1 MALHGMMMMMDCG
14 LSTSSPLYVSKL
26 QTSKADPKRNVISSC
41 ARRNGRRSRGLVGVE
56 NSQNLAWGIGQG
68 GILRRRIVV
77 KCEADADGGANEG
90 FENVGSG
97 GGGGGGNSAA
107 IEVEDR
113 IADGTQI
120 SGKILYISF

>member
-97 GGGGGGNSAA
+97 GSTSAA

>member
-1 MALHGMMMMMDCG
+1 MMLDCG

-41 ARRNGRRSRGLVGVE
+41 ATRNGRRSSNRGLAGVG
-56 NSQNLAWGIGQG
+56 NSQNLAWGLGQG
-68 GILRRRIVV
+68 GILRRRVVV
-77 KCEADADGGANEG
+77 KCEADADGGANKG

-97 GGGGGGNSAA
+97 GGGGNNAA

-120 SGKILYISF
+120 SGIILCINF

>member
-1 MALHGMMMMMDCG
+1 MMDCG

-41 ARRNGRRSRGLVGVE
+41 ATRNGRRSRGLVGVG
-56 NSQNLAWGIGQG
+56 NSQNLAWGLGQG
-68 GILRRRIVV
+68 GILRRRVVV
-77 KCEADADGGANEG
+77 KCEADADGGVKEG
-90 FENVGSG
+90 FENVGS
-97 GGGGGGNSAA
+97 GGGGNSAA

>member
-1 MALHGMMMMMDCG
+1 MALPGMMMMMNCG

-41 ARRNGRRSRGLVGVE
+41 ATRNGRRSSNRGMVGVG
-56 NSQNLAWGIGQG
+56 NSQNLAWGLGQG
-68 GILRRRIVV
+68 GILRRRVVV
-77 KCEADADGGANEG
+77 KCEADADGGVNKG
-90 FENVGSG
+90 FENV

-113 IADGTQI
+113 IADGAQI
-120 SGKILYISF
+120 SGKIL